1 MLVTSR
7 SFAEY
12 VAFFGLTSQDLQHRV
27 LDCSAGASGFAA
39 VAAARGAQV
48 TAIDPAY
55 ALPRQQL
62 VDQAKASLRSGN
74 TIIAEHDARFSWAW
88 YGPPVRRDVL
98 RRDALEAFLADLRR
112 PPGRYLAAALP
123 ALPLADR
130 SFDLALC
137 SHLLF
142 TWSDQLDQDWHV
154 QALRELLRV
163 AAEVRVFPLLRQG
176 NGAAVP
182 FLPALLDILRA
193 QGCRAELVPV
203 DYEFQVGGN
212 RMLRVCGP
220 AASSV
225 G

>member
-1 MLVTSR
+1 M
-7 SFAEY
+7 
-12 VAFFGLTSQDLQHRV
+12 
-27 LDCSAGASGFAA
+27 
-39 VAAARGAQV
+39 
-48 TAIDPAY
+48 
-55 ALPRQQL
+55 
-62 VDQAKASLRSGN
+62 
-74 TIIAEHDARFSWAW
+74 
-88 YGPPVRRDVL
+88 
-98 RRDALEAFLADLRR
+98 
-112 PPGRYLAAALP
+112 
-123 ALPLADR
+123 
-130 SFDLALC
+130 
-137 SHLLF
+137 
-142 TWSDQLDQDWHV
+142 